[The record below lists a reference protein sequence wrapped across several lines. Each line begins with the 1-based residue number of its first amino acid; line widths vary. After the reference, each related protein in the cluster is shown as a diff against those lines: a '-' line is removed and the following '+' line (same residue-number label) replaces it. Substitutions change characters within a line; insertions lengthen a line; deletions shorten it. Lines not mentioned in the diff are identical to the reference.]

1 MWATSH
7 PGPLVEVRKP
17 PVKLRSR
24 PKTSSVFPGI
34 PGLRSEVD
42 GQVSGGIRWQLV
54 ARRRWMRSQSR
65 TGQGDWPK
73 ALASSGV
80 GSPPCLKRR
89 QRTWGTLVGWLVSA
103 QKFSPAR
110 GGGFTAREEGRPLG
124 GASPGWIRC
133 SQAALVLLRT
143 GLAGCP
149 GPRSRQ
155 PNSIER
161 RQLPRCLCRRWW
173 RCPGGVQT
181 RAGGPGAASRA
192 WNLGTSGEVPPLAH
206 GTPGNPSAPRASG
219 TSRAAP
225 PGRSA
230 GGHLPRQHW
239 SNFHHLT
246 CVSRARVAS
255 DAGDRVLGCCYYV
268 FTARSN
274 RTFSHGSSP
283 VRTHS
288 ISRYPWQ

>member
-103 QKFSPAR
+103 QKFSPAQ
-110 GGGFTAREEGRPLG
+110 GGGSRRVKRGAR
-124 GASPGWIRC
+124 S
-133 SQAALVLLRT
+133 
-143 GLAGCP
+143 
-149 GPRSRQ
+149 
-155 PNSIER
+155 
-161 RQLPRCLCRRWW
+161 
-173 RCPGGVQT
+173 
-181 RAGGPGAASRA
+181 
-192 WNLGTSGEVPPLAH
+192 
-206 GTPGNPSAPRASG
+206 
-219 TSRAAP
+219 AAP
-225 PGRSA
+225 
-230 GGHLPRQHW
+230 
-239 SNFHHLT
+239 
-246 CVSRARVAS
+246 
-255 DAGDRVLGCCYYV
+255 VLD
-268 FTARSN
+268 
-274 RTFSHGSSP
+274 
-283 VRTHS
+283 
-288 ISRYPWQ
+288 